1 MTRFK
6 AKGLDVLQLRRSYA
20 ADWRESGFTWLRLAA
35 TDRRMARLAGR
46 SAGPESGRLRQSAIE
61 RARECLAASRQR
73 NEWAAACGFRLP
85 G

>member
-46 SAGPESGRLRQSAIE
+46 SAGPESGGLRRSAIE
-61 RARECLAASRQR
+61 RAREAIAASRQR
-73 NEWAAACGFRLP
+73 NEWARTCGRRLP
-85 G
+85 